1 MEKTDKSRKIL
12 MIITIIIALF
22 MIIIS
27 IYMYLNL
34 SKPLYY
40 NENGGDWLKVN
51 VIDHFKSGCGAGLI
65 IFFNFEV
72 QPWMLLLPILSCV
85 ALIASIKFKWLS
97 IVSIFLSFTFYIAAQ
112 PPGLVDIPKLV
123 EPTGSLFYLMC
134 IIGLGLCFARFVIAI
149 IQWQRKIEITK
160 KYIE

>member
-1 MEKTDKSRKIL
+1 MN
-12 MIITIIIALF
+12 ITIIIVLF

-40 NENGGDWLKVN
+40 YDNCGDGWIYVN
-51 VIDHFKSGCGAGLI
+51 VIDHFKHVWGA
-65 IFFNFEV
+65 E
-72 QPWMLLLPILSCV
+72 WMLLLPTLSCV
-85 ALIASIKFKWLS
+85 TLIASIKFKWLS

-123 EPTGSLFYLMC
+123 EPTGSLFYIMC

-149 IQWQRKIEITK
+149 IQWQRNIEITK

>member
-1 MEKTDKSRKIL
+1 MEKIDISRKSL
-12 MIITIIIALF
+12 MNITIIIILF

-27 IYMYLNL
+27 IYMYFNL

-40 NENGGDWLKVN
+40 YDCGEGWNVN
-51 VIDHFKSGCGAGLI
+51 VIEHFKHVWGT
-65 IFFNFEV
+65 E
-72 QPWMLLLPILSCV
+72 WMLLLPTLSCLV
-85 ALIASIKFKWLS
+85 LIASIKFKWLS

-123 EPTGSLFYLMC
+123 EPTGSLFYTMC
-134 IIGLGLCFARFVIAI
+134 IIELGLCFARFVIAI
-149 IQWQRKIEITK
+149 IQWQRNIEITK